1 MGMGHPGVWCEVDA
15 EVLVGGQLCTGSV
28 TVNERK
34 LGGRKERRGGDSLG
48 RQIGLLTML
57 EKD

>member
-1 MGMGHPGVWCEVDA
+1 MRCEVDA
-15 EVLVGGQLCTGSV
+15 EVLAGGQLCTGSV

-34 LGGRKERRGGDSLG
+34 LGRRKERRGGDSLG

>member
-1 MGMGHPGVWCEVDA
+1 MGMGHPGVRCEVGA
-15 EVLVGGQLCTGSV
+15 EVLAGGQLCTGSV

-34 LGGRKERRGGDSLG
+34 LGRRKERRGGDSLG
-48 RQIGLLTML
+48 KQIGSLTML